1 MIPDYIDIAR
11 FLIEGTGDTE
21 AMKSSTFQLGIDM
34 LIRIGKPEEVFQYF
48 IKYGMINEAIN
59 FVFRYKVKME
69 LINAE
74 SLKKLNFEIKNNPSL
89 LKDFL
94 VI

>member
-48 IKYGMINEAIN
+48 IKYDMINEAIN

-74 SLKKLNFEIKNNPSL
+74 SLKKLNFEIKNNPYL